1 MVAVL
6 ALVVNH
12 LSKQYRV
19 KNYWNNVKAGVLD
32 ILADKG
38 YAPYN
43 EIHDALR
50 LWMRDRGHTRFI
62 INQSLTALPSVLHRC
77 YSFAV
82 IGKVQV
88 NAVKTRKRF
97 DGSEYTD
104 TTNSVVS
111 IWGLTPCESAPPIP
125 DDIWFRW
132 VGYFTTRNMELLG
145 DTYPHG
151 LKRGPR
157 IPQP

>member
-1 MVAVL
+1 M
-6 ALVVNH
+6 
-12 LSKQYRV
+12 SKQYRV
-19 KNYWNNVKAGVLD
+19 KNYWDGVKAGVLD
-32 ILADKG
+32 ILAEKD

-50 LWMRDRGHTRFI
+50 LWMRDRGYNRFVI
-62 INQSLTALPSVLHRC
+62 TQSLAALPSVMHRC

-82 IGKVQV
+82 IGKVRV
-88 NAVKTRKRF
+88 DTVHARKRF
-97 DGSEYTD
+97 GGGEYTT
-104 TTNSVVS
+104 TTNDVIS
-111 IWGLTPCESAPPIP
+111 IWGLTPCESEPPIP

-132 VGYFTTRNMELLG
+132 VEYFTTRNMELMG